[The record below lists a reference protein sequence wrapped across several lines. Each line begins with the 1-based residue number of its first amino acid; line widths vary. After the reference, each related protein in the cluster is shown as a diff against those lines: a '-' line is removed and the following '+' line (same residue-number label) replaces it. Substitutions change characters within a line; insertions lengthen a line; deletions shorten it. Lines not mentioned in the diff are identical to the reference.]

1 MTVPEVERHDLLVD
15 LLLPEHRL
23 IVLQAAVH
31 EAGVVGV
38 ESVQMQRR
46 LGENIFLIK
55 QIFFRKRQNIF
66 THTDLVEQCVV
77 LADELASNMHRGGG
91 FHDHRTPEKLEN
103 FPHTVLYYS
112 CAVIIRHEVEN
123 ARPYFTN
130 INNELSIGML
140 NLNSR
145 SDL

>member
-1 MTVPEVERHDLLVD
+1 MPWTPVLSVLLGYLTDLGVAVPEVERHDLLVD

-46 LGENIFLIK
+46 LGEDIFSIK

-91 FHDHRTPEKLEN
+91 FHDHRTPEKSGN
-103 FPHTVLYYS
+103 FQHTVL
-112 CAVIIRHEVEN
+112 
-123 ARPYFTN
+123 
-130 INNELSIGML
+130 
-140 NLNSR
+140 
-145 SDL
+145 

>member
-1 MTVPEVERHDLLVD
+1 MPRNPVFAVVFGHLTDLGVAVPEVERHDLLVD

-46 LGENIFLIK
+46 LEEIIFLIST
-55 QIFFRKRQNIF
+55 QIFFGNMQNIL

-77 LADELASNMHRGGG
+77 LADELTSNTLRGGG
-91 FHDHRTPEKLEN
+91 FHDHRTPEKWGN
-103 FPHTVLYYS
+103 F
-112 CAVIIRHEVEN
+112 
-123 ARPYFTN
+123 
-130 INNELSIGML
+130 
-140 NLNSR
+140 
-145 SDL
+145 

>member
-1 MTVPEVERHDLLVD
+1 MPTLGTLYPVFEIVFGHLTDLGVAVPEVERHDLLVD

-46 LGENIFLIK
+46 LGESIYFFIRANIFRI
-55 QIFFRKRQNIF
+55 RQNIL

-77 LADELASNMHRGGG
+77 LADELTSNTLRGGG
-91 FHDHRTPEKLEN
+91 FHDHRTPEKWGN
-103 FPHTVLYYS
+103 F
-112 CAVIIRHEVEN
+112 
-123 ARPYFTN
+123 
-130 INNELSIGML
+130 
-140 NLNSR
+140 
-145 SDL
+145 